1 MGPDRHARFAFAC
14 TCQQKKPHKEVKKR
28 VLIGAASGE
37 KALDLVSTQE
47 ALCMIANRKAL
58 DIFLLR
64 IVRREVPPV
73 AGKAQHSVKQVYV
86 LVNRAAL
93 IARNDLFTD
102 PNVHDRV
109 QDFVQL
115 VATKLLAHVFVV
127 DAPVVMRLFF
137 GRFGVGKIQIIK
149 ELV

>member
-1 MGPDRHARFAFAC
+1 M
-14 TCQQKKPHKEVKKR
+14 
-28 VLIGAASGE
+28 
-37 KALDLVSTQE
+37 
-47 ALCMIANRKAL
+47 
-58 DIFLLR
+58 
-64 IVRREVPPV
+64 

-115 VATKLLAHVFVV
+115 VATELLAHVFVV

-137 GRFGVGKIQIIK
+137 GRLGVGKIQIIK